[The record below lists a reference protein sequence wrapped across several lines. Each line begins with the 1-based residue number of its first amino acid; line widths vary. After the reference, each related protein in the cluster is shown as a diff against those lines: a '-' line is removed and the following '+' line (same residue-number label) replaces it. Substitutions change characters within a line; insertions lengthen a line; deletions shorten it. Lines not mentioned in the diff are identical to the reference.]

1 MKNKL
6 LEVKNLSKNYHDL
19 KSEIQAI
26 NDISFDIF
34 DKEFVSIVGPSGC
47 GKSTLLSILANI
59 EKKTNG
65 EIKWNKENT
74 IIGYMLQSDSL
85 LSWRTILENATI
97 GLEIKKKLTK
107 ENKEYVISLLKKY
120 GLGDYINKYPD
131 SLSGGMKQRVALI
144 RTLAI
149 KPDILL
155 LDEAFSAL
163 DSQSRIKV
171 SKDVYDII
179 KNENKTVI
187 MVTHS
192 IDEAITYS
200 DRVIVLSK
208 RPSKI
213 VNIYKIN
220 FTGERDYL
228 KTKKE
233 NDYNKYYDMIWSD
246 LNE

>member
-6 LEVKNLSKNYHDL
+6 LEVKNISKNYHDL

-59 EKKTNG
+59 EKKTSG

-107 ENKEYVISLLKKY
+107 ENKEYVIKLLKKY
-120 GLGDYINKYPD
+120 GLGEYINKYPD
-131 SLSGGMKQRVALI
+131 SLSGGMKQRV
-144 RTLAI
+144 
-149 KPDILL
+149 
-155 LDEAFSAL
+155 
-163 DSQSRIKV
+163 V
-171 SKDVYDII
+171 
-179 KNENKTVI
+179 
-187 MVTHS
+187 
-192 IDEAITYS
+192 
-200 DRVIVLSK
+200 
-208 RPSKI
+208 
-213 VNIYKIN
+213 
-220 FTGERDYL
+220 
-228 KTKKE
+228 
-233 NDYNKYYDMIWSD
+233 
-246 LNE
+246 

>member
-6 LEVKNLSKNYHDL
+6 LEVKNISKNYHDL

-59 EKKTNG
+59 EKKTSG
-65 EIKWNKENT
+65 EIKWNKEKI

-97 GLEIKKKLTK
+97 GLEIKKNLTK

-131 SLSGGMKQRVALI
+131 SLSGGMKQRVA
-144 RTLAI
+144 
-149 KPDILL
+149 
-155 LDEAFSAL
+155 
-163 DSQSRIKV
+163 
-171 SKDVYDII
+171 
-179 KNENKTVI
+179 
-187 MVTHS
+187 
-192 IDEAITYS
+192 
-200 DRVIVLSK
+200 
-208 RPSKI
+208 
-213 VNIYKIN
+213 
-220 FTGERDYL
+220 
-228 KTKKE
+228 
-233 NDYNKYYDMIWSD
+233 
-246 LNE
+246 

>member
-6 LEVKNLSKNYHDL
+6 LEVKNISKNYHDL

-59 EKKTNG
+59 EKKTSG

-107 ENKEYVISLLKKY
+107 ENKEYVIKLLKKY
-120 GLGDYINKYPD
+120 GLGEYINKYPD
-131 SLSGGMKQRVALI
+131 SLSGGMKQRVAWFIKRQKKYILI
-144 RTLAI
+144 IR
-149 KPDILL
+149 
-155 LDEAFSAL
+155 
-163 DSQSRIKV
+163 
-171 SKDVYDII
+171 
-179 KNENKTVI
+179 
-187 MVTHS
+187 
-192 IDEAITYS
+192 S
-200 DRVIVLSK
+200 D
-208 RPSKI
+208 
-213 VNIYKIN
+213 IYKY
-220 FTGERDYL
+220 R
-228 KTKKE
+228 
-233 NDYNKYYDMIWSD
+233 IWSR
-246 LNE
+246 NTISFK

>member
-6 LEVKNLSKNYHDL
+6 LEVKNISKNYHDL

-59 EKKTNG
+59 EKKTSG

-107 ENKEYVISLLKKY
+107 ENKEYVIKLLKKY
-120 GLGDYINKYPD
+120 GLGEYINKYPD
-131 SLSGGMKQRVALI
+131 SLSGGMKQRVVWFIKRQKKYILI
-144 RTLAI
+144 IR
-149 KPDILL
+149 
-155 LDEAFSAL
+155 
-163 DSQSRIKV
+163 
-171 SKDVYDII
+171 
-179 KNENKTVI
+179 
-187 MVTHS
+187 
-192 IDEAITYS
+192 S
-200 DRVIVLSK
+200 D
-208 RPSKI
+208 
-213 VNIYKIN
+213 IYK
-220 FTGERDYL
+220 Y
-228 KTKKE
+228 K
-233 NDYNKYYDMIWSD
+233 IWSR
-246 LNE
+246 NTISFK